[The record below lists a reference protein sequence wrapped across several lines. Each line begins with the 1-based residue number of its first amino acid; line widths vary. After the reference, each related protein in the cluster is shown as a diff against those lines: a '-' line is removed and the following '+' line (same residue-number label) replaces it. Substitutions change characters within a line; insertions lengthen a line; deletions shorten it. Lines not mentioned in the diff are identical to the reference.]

1 MARNL
6 SSTWLGSL
14 STGGSPSSSVALAL
28 SGQGPVTPRMVV
40 SVVRDLSGK
49 PRQEPGSAGPPFHTC
64 LGVTSSCAS
73 SCPSALGLFRFGLQ
87 SATELN
93 LPSETSPPRG
103 GRHRATRHLSC
114 SCGHIITGASLP
126 SGMDPTG
133 NSASRRALMV
143 RLQIPGH
150 PPPRPPSWRT
160 LGCFSTR
167 LIHTHR
173 MKVLAGS
180 VSLFP
185 HPTPICPF
193 FFHFLI
199 LDCTVSQ
206 QLPLGKNW
214 ERQVY
219 QKSLEK

>member
-14 STGGSPSSSVALAL
+14 STGGSPSSSIALAL
-28 SGQGPVTPRMVV
+28 SGQGPVTPGVVV

-93 LPSETSPPRG
+93 LPSETSPPQG

-133 NSASRRALMV
+133 NSASRTVLMV

-173 MKVLAGS
+173 RKVLARFGL
-180 VSLFP
+180 SLPAP
-185 HPTPICPF
+185 HPHLPILF
-193 FFHFLI
+193 SFL
-199 LDCTVSQ
+199 DS
-206 QLPLGKNW
+206 
-214 ERQVY
+214 
-219 QKSLEK
+219 